1 MILNKSSDAVG
12 GKRKEEIG
20 NLQKLLHL
28 DIQGKY
34 VIELMLEKEE
44 LRNEIFSFITR
55 VLRD

>member
-1 MILNKSSDAVG
+1 MLNKSSNAIG

-44 LRNEIFSFITR
+44 QRHEIFSFVTR